1 MHCRPIG
8 PIHHPVCSPD
18 GTMIWTIVHCAFGRI
33 LEMTIHKLWSAPNEV
48 TSKSSLN
55 AASNCLAVTPY
66 ATHLLQL
73 YPDTSADKR
82 VIASACMTCLPL
94 ASDSIPW
101 QGLMDISRVRSSNH
115 DCPCNQSCS
124 RKFRVTS
131 YSMTKQAHMF
141 RQSWPRK
148 YIAYLNSRSWH
159 GFGHNLSR
167 LNLVAGQETFVW
179 KTLYT
184 EPQNSHPEDPDA
196 LECCKVSPVMKVP
209 HWRTLSRPT
218 WSRLKCVVRK
228 TGLKTNLLQTL
239 KALPIGHFL
248 PTWCCHAR
256 SSLSFISWTGLAKTW
271 TCLPSPSENHPSWM
285 YKLTGSNLVMI

>member
-1 MHCRPIG
+1 MQHIFCNY
-8 PIHHPVCSPD
+8 S
-18 GTMIWTIVHCAFGRI
+18 
-33 LEMTIHKLWSAPNEV
+33 
-48 TSKSSLN
+48 
-55 AASNCLAVTPY
+55 
-66 ATHLLQL
+66 
-73 YPDTSADKR
+73 
-82 VIASACMTCLPL
+82 
-94 ASDSIPW
+94 
-101 QGLMDISRVRSSNH
+101 ISRHQCWQEGHCFCLYDLFATGLGLHPMTGADGHLEGSIL
-115 DCPCNQSCS
+115 QSWLP
-124 RKFRVTS
+124 VQPILQQEIQGNIL

-159 GFGHNLSR
+159 GSGHNLSR

-184 EPQNSHPEDPDA
+184 EPQNSHPEDPNA

-218 WSRLKCVVRK
+218 WSQLKCVVRK

-256 SSLSFISWTGLAKTW
+256 SSLSFISWSGLAKTW
-271 TCLPSPSENHPSWM
+271 TCPPSPSENHPSWM